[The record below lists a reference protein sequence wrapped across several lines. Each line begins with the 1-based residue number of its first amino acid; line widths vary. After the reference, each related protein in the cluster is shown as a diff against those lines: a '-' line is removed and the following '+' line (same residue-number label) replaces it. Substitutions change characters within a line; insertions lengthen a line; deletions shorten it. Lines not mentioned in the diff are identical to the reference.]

1 MKIPLSL
8 RFALRFLFSKGS
20 GSFSSYASWLAIGGL
35 SIGVTALMLTASIIQ
50 GFEETISYKLSS
62 FEGKGRISHILGKS
76 FSIFDPN
83 INLLIN
89 NSSDT
94 FTPYIN
100 GSALLR
106 IGSKAE
112 GVLIEGLEYVPK
124 SISNNKIEKISEGE
138 IIIGNGVSLSFDI
151 NIGDMVYLQ
160 SLSYNNSII
169 SGPLIK
175 ALKVKE
181 IFHSGLQEY
190 DNTVVYI
197 SNKDARSI
205 LSLSENQISGFI
217 HNNYN
222 FTNIKLDVKYPFYYQ
237 TWKEKH
243 ELLFRWISLQKLPA
257 YLMFGLIALV
267 GLINLIAAITM
278 IIIEKTKQIGIL
290 LAQGIHGGL
299 LKNIFILQGGFIGL
313 IGGIAGGLISS
324 FIILIQ
330 LEYEILKIPSDIYF
344 MDQIPFAFN
353 YNIFFKILFSS
364 FFLAIIASWLPV
376 RNISDLNSSE
386 ALRYE

>member
-62 FEGKGRISHILGKS
+62 FEGKGRISHIFGKS

-89 NSSDT
+89 NSSDA

-124 SISNNKIEKISEGE
+124 SISNNKIEKISEGD

-151 NIGDMVYLQ
+151 NIGDTVYLQ
-160 SLSYNNSII
+160 SLSYNN
-169 SGPLIK
+169 
-175 ALKVKE
+175 
-181 IFHSGLQEY
+181 
-190 DNTVVYI
+190 
-197 SNKDARSI
+197 
-205 LSLSENQISGFI
+205 
-217 HNNYN
+217 
-222 FTNIKLDVKYPFYYQ
+222 
-237 TWKEKH
+237 
-243 ELLFRWISLQKLPA
+243 
-257 YLMFGLIALV
+257 
-267 GLINLIAAITM
+267 
-278 IIIEKTKQIGIL
+278 
-290 LAQGIHGGL
+290 
-299 LKNIFILQGGFIGL
+299 
-313 IGGIAGGLISS
+313 
-324 FIILIQ
+324 
-330 LEYEILKIPSDIYF
+330 
-344 MDQIPFAFN
+344 
-353 YNIFFKILFSS
+353 
-364 FFLAIIASWLPV
+364 
-376 RNISDLNSSE
+376 
-386 ALRYE
+386 